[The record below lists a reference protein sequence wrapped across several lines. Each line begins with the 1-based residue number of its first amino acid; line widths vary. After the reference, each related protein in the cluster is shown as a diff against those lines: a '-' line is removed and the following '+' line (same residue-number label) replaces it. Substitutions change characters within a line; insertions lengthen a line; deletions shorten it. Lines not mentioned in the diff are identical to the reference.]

1 MPRSVAAHVA
11 GAEAKVSKHGKV
23 EGIRQQAQPSCLANK
38 NLYSVDSA
46 LSAAR
51 HATLP
56 AVPLSPP
63 PCYSCLVLVA
73 VNDCQR
79 QTGSKGSIRVWQGQ
93 HREKKGVRQR
103 EMEIGGER
111 EGDTETGDISIFT
124 HALRRHL
131 EGCKWKKNQRKLK
144 PNKMQPSRVEALH
157 AARFIC
163 HSSLAL
169 IRSLGRAQ

>member
-1 MPRSVAAHVA
+1 MPRTVAAHV
-11 GAEAKVSKHGKV
+11 GGAKVSKHGKV
-23 EGIRQQAQPSCLANK
+23 DGIRQQEQPSRLANK

-56 AVPLSPP
+56 AVPLCLPP
-63 PCYSCLVLVA
+63 PLAHSRCCSCLVLVA

-79 QTGSKGSIRVWQGQ
+79 QTGSKSSIRVWQGLA
-93 HREKKGVRQR
+93 REKKRVTQS

-131 EGCKWKKNQRKLK
+131 EGGKWKNQRKLK

-157 AARFIC
+157 A
-163 HSSLAL
+163 SSTTRVWL
-169 IRSLGRAQ
+169 

>member
-63 PCYSCLVLVA
+63 LPA
-73 VNDCQR
+73 A
-79 QTGSKGSIRVWQGQ
+79 
-93 HREKKGVRQR
+93 
-103 EMEIGGER
+103 
-111 EGDTETGDISIFT
+111 
-124 HALRRHL
+124 HA
-131 EGCKWKKNQRKLK
+131 
-144 PNKMQPSRVEALH
+144 
-157 AARFIC
+157 
-163 HSSLAL
+163 SSL
-169 IRSLGRAQ
+169 SLSMTVNGRQAAKAASGYGKDSTERRRE